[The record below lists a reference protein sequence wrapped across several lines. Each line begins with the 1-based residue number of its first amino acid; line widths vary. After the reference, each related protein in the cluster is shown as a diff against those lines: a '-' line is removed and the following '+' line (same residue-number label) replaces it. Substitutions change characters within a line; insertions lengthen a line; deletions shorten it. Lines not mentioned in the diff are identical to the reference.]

1 MRQELEE
8 RLIALAIDI
17 NNLCIS
23 LSYTYLAQHLTKQI
37 LRSSTSAALNY
48 GEAQAAE
55 SRKDFA
61 HKISLVL
68 KELKETK
75 INLRLMESM
84 VKEDKKSNLEDVLEE
99 CDHLIAIFHKTVIT
113 TRKKQHKG

>member
-8 RLIALAIDI
+8 RLILLAIKI
-17 NNLCIS
+17 NELCKTMRYS
-23 LSYTYLAQHLTKQI
+23 FLAHHLTKQI
-37 LRSSTSAALNY
+37 LRSSTCAALNY

-75 INLRLMESM
+75 INLRLLESM
-84 VKEDKKSNLEDVLEE
+84 IKVNEKNNFADVLDE

-113 TRKKQHKG
+113 TRIKQ